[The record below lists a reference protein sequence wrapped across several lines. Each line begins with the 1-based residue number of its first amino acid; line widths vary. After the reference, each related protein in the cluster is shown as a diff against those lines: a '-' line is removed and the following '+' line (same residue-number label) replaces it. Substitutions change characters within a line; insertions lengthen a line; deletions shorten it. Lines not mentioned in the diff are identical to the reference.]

1 MKERDIL
8 SKVSSGD
15 RVIVRDYINGWI
27 VADDIVKNLLN
38 KSQYNTDYEVYKI
51 SIDDGCLC
59 LWICE

>member
-15 RVIVRDYINGWI
+15 RVIVRDYINDWI
-27 VADDIVKNLLN
+27 VADDIVENLLN

-51 SIDDGCLC
+51 SIDDGYLC